1 MYEKRMLI
9 MGQLVLTRNSGQ
21 SVLIGNDVVVKVDIK
36 PGSRQVKLSIEAPK
50 DMLILR
56 EELVRLNSASK

>member
-1 MYEKRMLI
+1 MKKRMSI

-21 SVLIGNDVVVKVDIK
+21 SVLIGNDIVVKVDIK

-56 EELVRLNSASK
+56 EELAQLNSASK